1 MTPLGMAVE
10 LGWPWWAFTTI
21 AVWVGLASLVL
32 LVHSGSRFA
41 RGVLATL
48 LAESV
53 VIAALA
59 PALMVRSPSPS
70 MSRHRPGMAQV
81 RRNK

>member
-1 MTPLGMAVE
+1 MAVD

-21 AVWVGLASLVL
+21 AVCVGAASLL
-32 LVHSGSRFA
+32 LFLRIGSRFA

-48 LAESV
+48 LLESV

-59 PALMVRSPSPS
+59 PALMLRSPHTGHPD
-70 MSRHRPGMAQV
+70 HGMAQM
-81 RRNK
+81 RRSR